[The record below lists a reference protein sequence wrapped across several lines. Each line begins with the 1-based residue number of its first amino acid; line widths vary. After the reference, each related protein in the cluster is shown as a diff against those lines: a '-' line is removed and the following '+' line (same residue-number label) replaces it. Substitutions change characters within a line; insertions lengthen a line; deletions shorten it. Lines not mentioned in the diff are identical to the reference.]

1 MSSPLM
7 EPESST
13 RMTRSYSASFFRSSS
28 HANPVVQRAVFEES
42 GREKKWFRYT
52 VAVLPLKCKRAAY
65 LCPPGR
71 RQLIASECIVA
82 SHHRLSRNW
91 WRDLPVDMNLFSV
104 YGKKTLLAKRPR
116 PERREGQWTVMV
128 WKASLLFL
136 IPITVV
142 GWLGQDRVA
151 KHSAGSQVYCGKNSQ
166 SFALDLDPW

>member
-1 MSSPLM
+1 
-7 EPESST
+7 
-13 RMTRSYSASFFRSSS
+13 
-28 HANPVVQRAVFEES
+28 
-42 GREKKWFRYT
+42 
-52 VAVLPLKCKRAAY
+52 
-65 LCPPGR
+65 
-71 RQLIASECIVA
+71 
-82 SHHRLSRNW
+82 
-91 WRDLPVDMNLFSV
+91 MNLFSV